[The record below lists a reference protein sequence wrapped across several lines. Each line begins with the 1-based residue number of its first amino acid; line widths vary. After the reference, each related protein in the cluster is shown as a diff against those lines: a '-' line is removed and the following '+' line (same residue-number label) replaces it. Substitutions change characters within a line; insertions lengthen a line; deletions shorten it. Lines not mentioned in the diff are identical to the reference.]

1 MTNPSLIK
9 AARREAIFSLG
20 HKFAIL
26 AVAMLSFWGLV
37 ALGNHSRDVTKRT
50 QGKWQLS
57 RQNLTELANV
67 AANVAAVQTASSSQ
81 GQRAQTNS
89 DADFIK
95 DIAAAFDPQ
104 KKLGKGVGTRQEF
117 VTAAEQLVDAQ
128 IWRECRDNIR
138 TAVTAVSGSTT
149 NTTSRPPNTAKG
161 AKAANTAPDA
171 NRYLDIISA
180 EEAFARTRIA
190 GVHALL
196 EAAATQVDLSQSETA
211 PILDKMFD
219 EKHPLYVLFQITW
232 YLLLSLAVLATAWLL
247 MILFTVLPFTSAEGY
262 WTKRMGDL
270 LEKFAPGLISG
281 STVVPLVSTLL
292 IAGSVLAGT
301 GMATV
306 PGGIARPASYVR
318 TDIADHSTHIRNV
331 VTEGGP
337 TGIRSGELKAA
348 LSATEGAITKVI
360 DSTTGAINSS
370 VQKTEETVTDL
381 HGKTDGLIQRT
392 NGLIQTTGA
401 IDRATNAESEIAKNS
416 KAIADRAS
424 KIDDAASKAN
434 AAAENTGT
442 IANRLETDEQS
453 VTTAKQAI
461 EVENGRQKSARDAE
475 LIQAAVVDERGFLGR
490 TFGRTLF
497 HVGPG
502 VVQRMAALLNVS
514 IDPPAV
520 NPSAPLSPTPDAR
533 LVALLQKMAA
543 PSIPALNSSKF
554 EARLLSEAG
563 ADTEVRDLIHN
574 KHRRRLLHL
583 CALPRD

>member
-1 MTNPSLIK
+1 MTNPRLIR
-9 AARREAIFSLG
+9 AARREALFSLG

-26 AVAMLSFWGLV
+26 AVAMIAFWGLV

-57 RQNLTELANV
+57 RENLTELAAV
-67 AANVAAVQTASSSQ
+67 AANVAAVQGTSASG
-81 GQRAQTNS
+81 GQRAQTNA

-95 DIAAAFDPQ
+95 DVAAAFDPQ

-138 TAVTAVSGSTT
+138 TAVLGVSAITT
-149 NTTSRPPNTAKG
+149 NTASPALKTSKG
-161 AKAANTAPDA
+161 AKPANAAPDA

-196 EAAATQVDLSQSETA
+196 EAAATQVDLSQSEAA
-211 PILDKMFD
+211 PVLDKMFD
-219 EKHPLYVLFQITW
+219 EKHPLYVLFQLTW

-306 PGGIARPASYVR
+306 PGGTARPASYVH
-318 TDIADHSTHIRNV
+318 TDVADHSTHIRNV
-331 VTEGGP
+331 VTEGGS
-337 TGIRSGELKAA
+337 TGIRSSELKAA
-348 LSATEGAITKVI
+348 LSATEGAINTVIGSTKE
-360 DSTTGAINSS
+360 AINSS
-370 VQKTEETVTDL
+370 VQETGRKVTDL
-381 HGKTDGLIQRT
+381 HGKTDGLIQ
-392 NGLIQTTGA
+392 TTRV
-401 IDRATNAESEIAKNS
+401 IDQATNAQSEIAKNS
-416 KAIADRAS
+416 KAIADKAS
-424 KIDDAASKAN
+424 KIDDAASKAG

-442 IANRLETDEQS
+442 IAKRLATDEQS
-453 VTTAKQAI
+453 VTNARQAI
-461 EVENGRQKSARDAE
+461 DVENERQKSARDAE
-475 LIQAAVVDERGFLGR
+475 LSQAAVVDERGFLGR
-490 TFGRTLF
+490 AFGRTLF
-497 HVGPG
+497 RVGPG
-502 VVQRMAALLNVS
+502 VVQQMAAFLNVS
-514 IDPPAV
+514 VDPPSV
-520 NPSAPLSPTPDAR
+520 KPPAPVSPTPDAR

-543 PSIPALNSSKF
+543 PSIPPLNSSKF
-554 EARLLSEAG
+554 EERLLSEAG
-563 ADTEVRDLIHN
+563 ADPEVRDLIHN